1 MAGVSQR
8 EVRKAADRRQ
18 KRVLEEQRARIKL
31 VSKILQKPDQLRTKD
46 DLTVLAACVD
56 TVQELQK
63 RKQKTEARKRKL
75 EEVIDEPE
83 ELRRKINLLAAAI
96 QDAQYPVIYSG
107 AGIST
112 AASIPDYRGPNGVW
126 TLLQSGRDVSTA
138 DLSEAEPTLTHMCI
152 TQLYKEKLV
161 CIYCSPNREYIRLFD
176 VTERTSLHRHN
187 TGRKCHKCGSE
198 LRDTIVHFGEKGI
211 LEQPLNWKAAA
222 EAAKKADVIICLG
235 SSLKVL
241 KKYACLWCMSRVPH
255 KRPKLYIVNL
265 QWTPKDDVATLKI
278 HAKCDDV
285 MQLLLEELHL
295 DIPHYDRSK
304 DPIFSL
310 TTQLRPGEEDSHSR
324 KLLSKD
330 RPGGV
335 GSAISGEQPVS
346 IFSNGINADKAVSL
360 SSSGG
365 ALKGLTYIL
374 KKLEKLQKKI
384 KLLTIFCTRK
394 YSIYNAIFM
403 SFVYL
408 YCIFGLLEEFSKP
421 PLVNRDF
428 SNDWLLF

>member
-8 EVRKAADRRQ
+8 EARKAADRRQ
-18 KRVLEEQRARIKL
+18 KRVVEEQRVRIKL
-31 VSKILQKPDQLRTKD
+31 VSKILQKSEELRTKD

-56 TVQELQK
+56 TVQELEK
-63 RKQKTEARKRKL
+63 RKQKSEARKRKL

-83 ELRRKINLLAAAI
+83 ELKRKINLLAAAI
-96 QDAQYPVIYSG
+96 QEAQYPVIYSG

-126 TLLQSGRDVSTA
+126 TLLQSGRAVSTA

-161 CIYCSPNREYIRLFD
+161 QHVVSQNCDGLHLRSSLPRKALSELHGNMYIEVCTYCSPNREYIRLFD

-198 LRDTIVHFGEKGI
+198 LRDTIVHFGEKGT
-211 LEQPLNWKAAA
+211 LEQPLNWKGAA

-265 QWTPKDDVATLKI
+265 QWTPKDDLATLKI

-285 MQLLLEELHL
+285 MQLLMEELRIE
-295 DIPHYDRSK
+295 IPHYVRSK

-310 TTQLRPGEEDSHSR
+310 ATQLRPSEEDSYSR
-324 KLLSKD
+324 KLLTKD
-330 RPGGV
+330 SPGGV
-335 GSAISGEQPVS
+335 GSTV
-346 IFSNGINADKAVSL
+346 
-360 SSSGG
+360 SGG
-365 ALKGLTYIL
+365 WYGKGCAKGRR
-374 KKLEKLQKKI
+374 KKKVS
-384 KLLTIFCTRK
+384 T
-394 YSIYNAIFM
+394 
-403 SFVYL
+403 
-408 YCIFGLLEEFSKP
+408 
-421 PLVNRDF
+421 
-428 SNDWLLF
+428 